1 MSDRPM
7 RLKDR
12 LLCDDDCRQLLDVA
26 QYGVMASVSPDG
38 QPYGVPLSF
47 VYKDDKIYFHCA
59 KDGCK
64 IDNIRA
70 NDRVSFTCVGQ
81 PKPAYEHNNFTTFFE
96 SVIAFG
102 RVNLVTDQAERY
114 AAMRELCL
122 KYLPDYME
130 RFEAAMQ
137 HSDSRTA
144 VYAIIPERITGKA
157 KREKV

>member
-1 MSDRPM
+1 MPDRPM
-7 RLKDR
+7 RRKDR
-12 LLCDDDCRQLLDVA
+12 LLCDDDCRKLLDVA

-81 PKPAYEHNNFTTFFE
+81 PKPAYEHKNFTTYFE

-102 RVNLVTDQAERY
+102 HISLVTGQDERY
-114 AAMRELCL
+114 MAMRELCR

-130 RFEAAMQ
+130 HFEEAMQ
-137 HSDSRTA
+137 HSASRTD
-144 VYAIIPERITGKA
+144 VYAIIPERVTGKA
-157 KREKV
+157 KREKA

>member
-7 RLKDR
+7 RRKDR
-12 LLCDDDCRQLLDVA
+12 LLCDDECRQLLDVA

>member
-1 MSDRPM
+1 MSERPM
-7 RLKDR
+7 RRKDR